1 MLGIHKRKFIGV
13 TIYQWLF
20 AIIGAGGLIY
30 VYNSYRNKA
39 ISHEPFKAPSN
50 FKPKLRSYDF
60 IVTAFRILEPYK
72 SCFSEIK
79 FKGKN
84 EMDFIFNHL
93 SGNTTESNDL
103 NYVFD
108 TLIEMLR
115 NKYFN
120 KKTIK
125 TPELFCGV
133 LLRKILDEELEGKTF
148 TIDDF
153 LESKFIK
160 NFCLIFQ
167 SDNSYGLFPFLL
179 SENSHLFIT
188 VTEDHFKIEINE
200 KSFKNDAKC
209 VHVPNYIIFTFSNE
223 DFNKGDYGIN
233 FKRILKRKTIV
244 PLKIV
249 SSSKKKKLISRF
261 DLSMFTCLNT
271 SSKYYQAVCYDDKEL
286 TLYENNR
293 KCKVDEST
301 LRFYPRTIIFKK
313 NKN

>member
-1 MLGIHKRKFIGV
+1 M
-13 TIYQWLF
+13 
-20 AIIGAGGLIY
+20 
-30 VYNSYRNKA
+30 
-39 ISHEPFKAPSN
+39 
-50 FKPKLRSYDF
+50 
-60 IVTAFRILEPYK
+60 
-72 SCFSEIK
+72 
-79 FKGKN
+79 
-84 EMDFIFNHL
+84 
-93 SGNTTESNDL
+93 
-103 NYVFD
+103 
-108 TLIEMLR
+108 
-115 NKYFN
+115 
-120 KKTIK
+120 
-125 TPELFCGV
+125 FCGV

-301 LRFYPRTIIFKK
+301 LRFYPRTINF
-313 NKN
+313 